1 MSLLEHPKAQ
11 ALLAEAELTAD
22 SVQSCGERLTRF
34 MERYLPLF
42 YRKEQHQHAL
52 VVVQGRLSNL
62 ERKTSEP
69 IAYLAGQERKPVQNF
84 VGAGAWDDE
93 AVMSQLRQ
101 HVREGIADNDGVL
114 ILDPSA
120 FPKKGTESC
129 GVDRQWCGRL
139 GKLDN
144 CQVGVFW
151 GYASAKGRALVDRRL
166 YLTKE
171 WAEDRKRR
179 KKCHVPTEVVFQEK
193 WRIGLERLT
202 LIASEL
208 PHGWIA
214 ADDEF
219 GRVAEFRAALRQRRE
234 RYVVDIPSNTLIR
247 VVGERT
253 AAGRKAPYQR
263 VDTWTAQQPAAR
275 WQKLR
280 VRAGT
285 KGELVVRALTVLVQT
300 KDEGGRVGA
309 AEQLVVIRN
318 VAGEPQTWYALSN
331 ARHEPLKTLVAVK
344 SSRHTIEELYQD
356 GKGEVGLGQYE
367 VRSWVGWHH
376 HMTLAIL
383 ALWFLELE
391 KRRLGK
397 KNTGN
402 HPATDPRDLC
412 PAPAQSRTGPRT
424 DCQRG
429 HAGTAA

>member
-1 MSLLEHPKAQ
+1 MSLLEHAKAQ
-11 ALLAEAELTAD
+11 ALLAEAELTAE
-22 SVQSCGERLTRF
+22 SVRSCRERLTGF
-34 MERYLPLF
+34 IQRYLPLF
-42 YRKEQHQHAL
+42 GRKEQHQHAL

-62 ERKTSEP
+62 KRKTSEP

-84 VGAGAWDDE
+84 VGAGAWEDE
-93 AVMSQLRQ
+93 AIMAELRQ
-101 HVREGIADNDGVL
+101 HVRERIADANAVL
-114 ILDPSA
+114 VLDPSA
-120 FPKKGTESC
+120 FPKKGTKSC

-151 GYASAKGRALVDRRL
+151 GYASAKGRALVDRHL
-166 YLTKE
+166 YLPKD
-171 WAEDRKRR
+171 WAQDPKRR
-179 KKCHVPTEVVFQEK
+179 KKAHVPNEVVFQEK
-193 WRIGLERLT
+193 WRIGLERLA
-202 LIASEL
+202 LISSEL

-219 GRVAEFRAALRQRRE
+219 GRVTEFRAALRQRRE
-234 RYVVDIPSNTLIR
+234 RYVLDIPSNTLIR

-253 AAGRKAPYQR
+253 ADGRKVPFVR
-263 VDTWTAQQPAAR
+263 VDAWAAQQPTSR

-300 KDEGGRVGA
+300 KEESGAVGG

-331 ARHEPLKTLVAVK
+331 ARQEPLKTLVAVK
-344 SSRHTIEELYQD
+344 GSRHTIEELYQD

-391 KRRLGK
+391 KHRVGK
-397 KNTGN
+397 KNTG
-402 HPATDPRDLC
+402 HHAAADPGDLC
-412 PAPAQSRTGPRT
+412 PAAAESGTQSGS

>member
-1 MSLLEHPKAQ
+1 MSLLEHPKAER
-11 ALLAEAELTAD
+11 LLAEAEVTAD
-22 SVQSCGERLTRF
+22 SVRSCRERLTRF
-34 MERYLPLF
+34 IERYLPLF
-42 YRKEQHQHAL
+42 GRKEQHQHAL

-69 IAYLAGQERKPVQNF
+69 IAYLASQERKPVQNF

-93 AVMSQLRQ
+93 VIMSELRRHVGQEVGDADAVL
-101 HVREGIADNDGVL
+101 V
-114 ILDPSA
+114 LDPSA
-120 FPKKGTESC
+120 FAKKGTESC

-139 GKLDN
+139 GKVDN

-151 GYASAKGRALVDRRL
+151 GYASVRGRALVDRRL
-166 YLTKE
+166 YLPKE
-171 WAEDRKRR
+171 WAQDRKRR
-179 KKCHVPTEVVFQEK
+179 KKCHVPPEVVFQEK

-202 LIASEL
+202 RIGPDL

-234 RYVVDIPSNTLIR
+234 RYVVDIPSNTLMR

-253 AAGRKAPYQR
+253 VDGRKAPFVR
-263 VDTWTAQQPAAR
+263 VDAWAAQQPAAR

-300 KDEGGRVGA
+300 KEEGGRVGA

-318 VAGEPQTWYALSN
+318 VAGQPQTWYALSN
-331 ARHEPLKTLVAVK
+331 ARHEPLLTLVAVK
-344 SSRHTIEELYQD
+344 GARHTIEELLQD

-376 HMTLAIL
+376 HMTLSVV
-383 ALWFLELE
+383 ALWFVTLEQ
-391 KRRLGK
+391 RRAGK
-397 KNTGN
+397 KNTGLN
-402 HPATDPRDLC
+402 SAADAGDFC
-412 PAPAQSRTGPRT
+412 PPVRARAAQCAA
-424 DCQRG
+424 DC
-429 HAGTAA
+429 

>member
-1 MSLLEHPKAQ
+1 MSVLEHPKAQ

-22 SVQSCGERLTRF
+22 SVRSCRDRLAGF
-34 MERYLPLF
+34 IARYLPLF
-42 YRKEQHQHAL
+42 ARKEQEQHAV

-93 AVMSQLRQ
+93 TIMSEQRRHAAEELGDAEAVL
-101 HVREGIADNDGVL
+101 V
-114 ILDPSA
+114 LDPSSFA
-120 FPKKGTESC
+120 KKGTESC
-129 GVDRQWCGRL
+129 GVGRQWCGRL
-139 GKLDN
+139 GKVDN

-166 YLTKE
+166 YLPQD
-171 WAEDRKRR
+171 WAQDRKRR
-179 KKCHVPTEVVFQEK
+179 KKCHVPKEIVFQEK
-193 WRIGLERLT
+193 WRIGLERLA
-202 LIASEL
+202 LIGPEL

-247 VVGERT
+247 VVGDST
-253 AAGRKAPYQR
+253 ADGRKAPFVR
-263 VDTWTAQQPAAR
+263 VDTWAAQQPASR
-275 WQKLR
+275 WQKLS

-285 KGELVVRALTVLVQT
+285 KGKLVVRALSVLVQT
-300 KDEGGRVGA
+300 KEEDGRAGP
-309 AEQLVVIRN
+309 AEQLVVLRN

-331 ARHEPLKTLVAVK
+331 ARDVPLETLVAVK
-344 SSRHTIEELYQD
+344 GWRHTIEELFQD

-391 KRRLGK
+391 KHRVGK
-397 KNTGN
+397 KNTGD
-402 HPATDPRDLC
+402 HAAADPGDLC
-412 PAPAQSRTGPRT
+412 QAAPQSHSRSRT
-424 DCQRG
+424 DCQG
-429 HAGTAA
+429 DHPGTAA

>member
-1 MSLLEHPKAQ
+1 MSLLEHPRAQ

-22 SVQSCGERLTRF
+22 SVRSCGARLTRF
-34 MERYLPLF
+34 LERYLPLF

-84 VGAGAWDDE
+84 VGAGAWNDE
-93 AVMSQLRQ
+93 AVMKELRG
-101 HVREGIADNDGVL
+101 HVREAIADAEGVL

-129 GVDRQWCGRL
+129 GVERQWCGRL

-151 GYASAKGRALVDRRL
+151 GYASVKGRALVDRRL
-166 YLTKE
+166 YLPKDWT
-171 WAEDRKRR
+171 EDGKRR
-179 KKCHVPTEVVFQEK
+179 KKCHVPKDIVFQEK
-193 WRIGLERLT
+193 WRIGLERLA
-202 LIASEL
+202 LIGAEL

-219 GRVAEFRAALRQRRE
+219 GRVTAFRAALRQRRE
-234 RYVVDIPSNTLIR
+234 RYVLDIPSNTLIR
-247 VVGERT
+247 EVGASTGE
-253 AAGRKAPYQR
+253 GRKAPFVR
-263 VDTWTAQQPAAR
+263 VDTWAAQQPASR
-275 WQKLR
+275 WQKLAL
-280 VRAGT
+280 RAGT

-300 KDEGGRVGA
+300 KDEDGRAGS

-331 ARHEPLKTLVAVK
+331 AKHAPLKSLVVVK
-344 SSRHTIEELYQD
+344 GWRHTIEELYQD

-391 KRRLGK
+391 KPRVGK
-397 KNTGN
+397 KNTG
-402 HPATDPRDLC
+402 HHAAAAPGAFCAT
-412 PAPAQSRTGPRT
+412 APPSNSRSRT
-424 DCQRG
+424 DCQG
-429 HAGTAA
+429 HHPGTAA

>member
-1 MSLLEHPKAQ
+1 MSILEHPKAQ
-11 ALLAEAELTAD
+11 ALLAEAELTAE
-22 SVQSCGERLTRF
+22 SVCGCRERLTAF
-34 MERYLPLF
+34 LQRYLPVF
-42 YRKEQHQHAL
+42 GRKEHHQHAL

-93 AVMSQLRQ
+93 AVMAELRQ
-101 HVREGIADNDGVL
+101 HVRQELGAADAVL
-114 ILDPSA
+114 VLDPSA

-151 GYASAKGRALVDRRL
+151 GYASVHGRALVDRRL
-166 YLTKE
+166 YLPKD
-171 WAEDRKRR
+171 WAQDRERR
-179 KKCHVPTEVVFQEK
+179 KKCHVPDEVVFQQK
-193 WRIGLERLT
+193 WRIGLERLARIGT
-202 LIASEL
+202 DL

-234 RYVVDIPSNTLIR
+234 RYVLDIPSNTLIR

-253 AAGRKAPYQR
+253 ADGRKVPFVR
-263 VDTWTAQQPAAR
+263 VDTWAGQQPASR
-275 WQKLR
+275 WQKMR

-285 KGELVVRALTVLVQT
+285 KGELVVRALSVLVQT
-300 KDEGGRVGA
+300 KEANGAVGG
-309 AEQLVVIRN
+309 AERLVVIRN
-318 VAGEPQTWYALSN
+318 VAGEPQTWYAVSN
-331 ARHEPLKTLVAVK
+331 ARHEPLQTVVTVK
-344 SSRHTIEELYQD
+344 ASRHTIEELYQD
-356 GKGEVGLGQYE
+356 GKGEVGLGEYE

-391 KRRLGK
+391 KRRVGK
-397 KNTGN
+397 KNTGH
-402 HPATDPRDLC
+402 HPAPDPGALC
-412 PAPAQSRTGPRT
+412 P
-424 DCQRG
+424 
-429 HAGTAA
+429 TAAKSDR

>member
-1 MSLLEHPKAQ
+1 MSLLEHPKAR

-34 MERYLPLF
+34 MARYLPLF
-42 YRKEQHQHAL
+42 YRKEQHRHAL

-93 AVMSQLRQ
+93 AVMSDLRR
-101 HVREGIADNDGVL
+101 HVREEIADSDGVL

-139 GKLDN
+139 GKLEN

-171 WAEDRKRR
+171 WARDRKRR
-179 KKCHVPTEVVFQEK
+179 QKCHVPQEVRFQEK
-193 WRIGLERLT
+193 WRIGLERLA

-219 GRVAEFRAALRQRRE
+219 GRVAAFRAALRQRRE
-234 RYVVDIPSNTLIR
+234 RYVLDIPSNTLIR
-247 VVGERT
+247 VVGART
-253 AAGRKAPYQR
+253 AAGRKAPFLR
-263 VDTWTAQQPAAR
+263 VDTWAAQQPAAR

-300 KDEGGRVGA
+300 KEEGGRVGA

-344 SSRHTIEELYQD
+344 GSRHTIEEMYQD

-391 KRRLGK
+391 KHRVGK

-402 HPATDPRDLC
+402 HPATDPGDLC
-412 PAPAQSRTGPRT
+412 PATTPSRPGPRT

>member
-1 MSLLEHPKAQ
+1 MSVLEHPKAQ

-22 SVQSCGERLTRF
+22 SVRSCQERLVGF
-34 MERYLPLF
+34 IERYLPLF
-42 YRKEQHQHAL
+42 SRKEQEQHAL

-93 AVMSQLRQ
+93 AIMSELRK
-101 HVREGIADNDGVL
+101 HVREELADAEAVL
-114 ILDPSA
+114 VLDPSS

-151 GYASAKGRALVDRRL
+151 GYAGPKGRALVDRRL
-166 YLTKE
+166 YLPKD
-171 WAEDRKRR
+171 WAEDGARR
-179 KKCHVPTEVVFQEK
+179 EKCHVPQEIVFQEK
-193 WRIGLERLT
+193 WRIGLERLAR
-202 LIASEL
+202 IGADL

-219 GRVAEFRAALRQRRE
+219 GRVTEFRAALRQRRE
-234 RYVVDIPSNTLIR
+234 RYVLDIPSNTLIR
-247 VVGERT
+247 EVGAST
-253 AAGRKAPYQR
+253 AEGRKAPFVR
-263 VDTWTAQQPAAR
+263 VDTWAAQQPASR
-275 WQKLR
+275 WQKLT

-285 KGELVVRALTVLVQT
+285 KGALVVRALTVLVQT
-300 KDEGGRVGA
+300 KDEDGCAGP

-331 ARHEPLKTLVAVK
+331 AKHAPLKILVAVK
-344 SSRHTIEELYQD
+344 GWRHTIEELYQD

-391 KRRLGK
+391 KHRVGG
-397 KNTGN
+397 KNTG
-402 HPATDPRDLC
+402 HHAAADPRDFC
-412 PAPAQSRTGPRT
+412 QAAPQSHSRSRT
-424 DCQRG
+424 DCQG
-429 HAGTAA
+429 DHPGTAA

>member
-11 ALLAEAELTAD
+11 ALLAEADLTAD
-22 SVQSCGERLTRF
+22 SVRSCRERLTCF
-34 MERYLPLF
+34 IERYLPLF
-42 YRKEQHQHAL
+42 SRKEQHQHAL

-69 IAYLAGQERKPVQNF
+69 IAYLAGEERKPVQNF

-93 AVMSQLRQ
+93 AIMSELRQ
-101 HVREGIADNDGVL
+101 HVREELADAEAVL
-114 ILDPSA
+114 VLDPSA
-120 FPKKGTESC
+120 FAKKGTESC

-151 GYASAKGRALVDRRL
+151 GYVSVHGRALVDRRL
-166 YLTKE
+166 YLTKD
-171 WAEDRKRR
+171 WAKNRARR
-179 KKCHVPTEVVFQEK
+179 KKCHVPKEVVFQEK
-193 WRIGLERLT
+193 WRIGLERLA
-202 LIASEL
+202 LIGSEL

-234 RYVVDIPSNTLIR
+234 RYVVDIPSNTLMR

-253 AAGRKAPYQR
+253 ADGRKAAFVR
-263 VDTWTAQQPAAR
+263 VDTWAAQQPASR

-300 KDEGGRVGA
+300 KEEDGRVGA

-331 ARHEPLKTLVAVK
+331 ARHEPLRSLVAVK
-344 SSRHTIEELYQD
+344 ASRHTIEELFQD

-376 HMTLAIL
+376 HMTLSIL

-391 KRRLGK
+391 KHRLGE

-402 HPATDPRDLC
+402 HPAADPRDLC
-412 PAPAQSRTGPRT
+412 TAAPQSRSRSDT

>member
-1 MSLLEHPKAQ
+1 MSLLEHAKAQ

-22 SVQSCGERLTRF
+22 SVRGCGERLTAF
-34 MERYLPLF
+34 IQRYLPLF
-42 YRKEQHQHAL
+42 GRKEHHQHAL

-93 AVMSQLRQ
+93 AIMVELRQ
-101 HVREGIADNDGVL
+101 HVRQAIGDANAVL
-114 ILDPSA
+114 VLDPSA

-151 GYASAKGRALVDRRL
+151 GYASPLGRALVDRRL
-166 YLTKE
+166 YLPKD
-171 WAEDRKRR
+171 WAQDGKRR
-179 KKCHVPTEVVFQEK
+179 KKGHVPKAVVFQEK
-193 WRIGLERLT
+193 WRIGLERLA
-202 LIASEL
+202 LIGTEL

-219 GRVAEFRAALRQRRE
+219 GRVTEFRAALRQRRE
-234 RYVVDIPSNTLIR
+234 RYVLDIPSNTLIR
-247 VVGERT
+247 EVGART
-253 AAGRKAPYQR
+253 ADGRKAPFVR
-263 VDTWTAQQPAAR
+263 VDTWAAQQPASG
-275 WQKLR
+275 WQKVR

-285 KGELVVRALTVLVQT
+285 KGELVVRALSVLVQT
-300 KDEGGRVGA
+300 KEESGRVGG
-309 AEQLVVIRN
+309 AERLVVMRN

-331 ARHEPLKTLVAVK
+331 ARHEPLETVVAVK
-344 SSRHTIEELYQD
+344 ASRHTIEELYQD

-383 ALWFLELE
+383 TLWFLELE
-391 KRRLGK
+391 NRRVGK
-397 KNTGN
+397 KNTG
-402 HPATDPRDLC
+402 HHAAADPGDLC
-412 PAPAQSRTGPRT
+412 PAAAQSDRQSDRH
-424 DCQRG
+424 CQRG

>member
-22 SVQSCGERLTRF
+22 SVRSCAERLTRF
-34 MERYLPLF
+34 MQRYLPLF
-42 YRKEQHQHAL
+42 SRKEQHQHAL

-69 IAYLAGQERKPVQNF
+69 IAYLAGHERKPVQNF
-84 VGAGAWDDE
+84 VGAGAWNDE
-93 AVMSQLRQ
+93 AVMAELRR
-101 HVREGIADNDGVL
+101 HVREELADADAVL
-114 ILDPSA
+114 VLDPSA
-120 FPKKGTESC
+120 FAKKGMESC

-139 GKLDN
+139 GKLEN

-151 GYASAKGRALVDRRL
+151 GYASVKGRALVDRCL
-166 YLTKE
+166 YLPKD
-171 WAEDRKRR
+171 WAKNRVRR
-179 KKCHVPTEVVFQEK
+179 KKCHVPQEVVFQEK
-193 WRIGLERLT
+193 WRIGLERLA
-202 LIASEL
+202 LIRSEL

-219 GRVAEFRAALRQRRE
+219 GRVAAFRAALRQRGE
-234 RYVVDIPSNTLIR
+234 HYVLDIPSNTLMR

-253 AAGRKAPYQR
+253 ADGRKAPFVR
-263 VDTWTAQQPAAR
+263 VDTWAAQQPASR
-275 WQKLR
+275 WQKLGM
-280 VRAGT
+280 RAGT
-285 KGELVVRALTVLVQT
+285 KGKLVVRALTVLVQT
-300 KDEGGRVGA
+300 KDEGGQVGA

-331 ARHEPLKTLVAVK
+331 ARHAPLKTLVAVK
-344 SSRHTIEELYQD
+344 GSRHTIEELFQD

-391 KRRLGK
+391 KHRVGK
-397 KNTGN
+397 KNTCD
-402 HPATDPRDLC
+402 HAAADPRDLC
-412 PAPAQSRTGPRT
+412 PAAAQSGTRSDT

-429 HAGTAA
+429 HAGAAA

>member
-1 MSLLEHPKAQ
+1 MSLLEHPEAQ

-22 SVQSCGERLTRF
+22 SVRSCAQGLTWF
-34 MERYLPLF
+34 IERYLPWF
-42 YRKEQHQHAL
+42 SRKEQHEHAL
-52 VVVQGRLSNL
+52 VVLQGRLSNL
-62 ERKTSEP
+62 QRKTSEP

-93 AVMSQLRQ
+93 AVMAELRRHAREQL
-101 HVREGIADNDGVL
+101 ADGNAVL
-114 ILDPSA
+114 VLDPSA
-120 FPKKGTESC
+120 FAKKGTESC

-139 GKLDN
+139 GKLEN

-151 GYASAKGRALVDRRL
+151 GYASVKGRALVDRRL
-166 YLTKE
+166 YLPKD
-171 WAEDRKRR
+171 WAKNRARR
-179 KKCHVPTEVVFQEK
+179 KKCHVPQEVVFQEK
-193 WRIGLERLT
+193 WRIGLERLA
-202 LIASEL
+202 LLSSEL

-219 GRVAEFRAALRQRRE
+219 GRVAEFRAALRQRGE
-234 RYVVDIPSNTLIR
+234 RYVLDIPSNTLMR

-253 AAGRKAPYQR
+253 GDGCKAPFTR
-263 VDTWTAQQPAAR
+263 VDAWAVQQPASR

-280 VRAGT
+280 MRAGT
-285 KGELVVRALTVLVQT
+285 KGELVVRALSVLVQT
-300 KDEGGRVGA
+300 KDEGGQVGA

-318 VAGEPQTWYALSN
+318 VAGPPQTWYALSN
-331 ARHEPLKTLVAVK
+331 ARHEPLKSLVAVK
-344 SSRHTIEELYQD
+344 GSRHTIEELFQD

-391 KRRLGK
+391 KRQVGK
-397 KNTGN
+397 KNTRD
-402 HPATDPRDLC
+402 HAAADPGDLC
-412 PAPAQSRTGPRT
+412 PAAATAHTQSGT
-424 DCQRG
+424 DRQRG

>member
-11 ALLAEAELTAD
+11 ALLAEAELTAA
-22 SVQSCGERLTRF
+22 SVRSCGERLTRF
-34 MERYLPLF
+34 IQRYLPLF
-42 YRKEQHQHAL
+42 GRKEQHQHAL

-93 AVMSQLRQ
+93 AIMAELRR
-101 HVREGIADNDGVL
+101 HVREELADADAVL
-114 ILDPSA
+114 VLDPSS

-151 GYASAKGRALVDRRL
+151 GYASAKGRALVDRWL
-166 YLTKE
+166 YLPKD
-171 WAEDRKRR
+171 WAQDLKRR
-179 KKCHVPTEVVFQEK
+179 QKCHVPKEVKFQEK
-193 WRIGLERLT
+193 WRIGLERLQ
-202 LIASEL
+202 LISAEL
-208 PHGWIA
+208 PHGWIT

-234 RYVVDIPSNTLIR
+234 RYVVDVPSNTLVR
-247 VVGERT
+247 EVGERS
-253 AAGRKAPYQR
+253 AAGGKAPFVR
-263 VDTWTAQQPAAR
+263 VDAWAAQQPASR

-285 KGELVVRALTVLVQT
+285 KGELVVRALTALVQT
-300 KDEGGRVGA
+300 KDEGGCVGA
-309 AEQLVVIRN
+309 AEQVVVIRN

-344 SSRHTIEELYQD
+344 GRRHTIEELYQD

-367 VRSWVGWHH
+367 LRSWVGWHH

-383 ALWFLELE
+383 ALWYLELE
-391 KRRLGK
+391 KHRVGK
-397 KNTGN
+397 KNTGDHAAAN
-402 HPATDPRDLC
+402 SGDLC
-412 PAPAQSRTGPRT
+412 PAASASGSQSNG
-424 DCQRG
+424 DSQRSHEG
-429 HAGTAA
+429 AAA

>member
-1 MSLLEHPKAQ
+1 MSVLEHPKAV

-22 SVQSCGERLTRF
+22 SVRGCAKRLTRF
-34 MERYLPLF
+34 LQRYVPWF
-42 YRKEQHQHAL
+42 DRKEQGRHAR

-93 AVMSQLRQ
+93 AIMRELRR
-101 HVREGIADNDGVL
+101 HVRAEIGDADGVL

-120 FPKKGTESC
+120 FAKKGSASC

-139 GKLDN
+139 GKIEN

-151 GYASAKGRALVDRRL
+151 GYASVKGRALVDRRL
-166 YLTKE
+166 YLSKE
-171 WAEDRKRR
+171 WAADRKGRL
-179 KKCHVPTEVVFQEK
+179 KCHVPQEVVFAEK
-193 WRIGLERLT
+193 WRIGLERLDR
-202 LIASEL
+202 ISSEL

-214 ADDEF
+214 ADDEL
-219 GRVAEFRAALRQRRE
+219 GRVAEFRALLRERRE
-234 RYVVDIPSNTLIR
+234 RYVVDVPSNTLMR

-253 AAGRKAPYQR
+253 REGRKASFVR
-263 VDTWTAQQPAAR
+263 VDTWAVQQPASS

-280 VRAGT
+280 MRAGT

-300 KDEGGRVGA
+300 KEEGGRVGA
-309 AEQLVVIRN
+309 AERLVVIRN

-331 ARHEPLKTLVAVK
+331 ARDEPLSKLVEVK
-344 SSRHTIEELYQD
+344 GSRHVIEELFQD

-376 HMTLAIL
+376 HMTLSIL

-391 KRRLGK
+391 KRRVGK
-397 KNTGN
+397 KNTGH
-402 HPATDPRDLC
+402 HPAADPGDSC
-412 PAPAQSRTGPRT
+412 PVVSPSSTRT
-424 DCQRG
+424 DRDSRRG
-429 HAGTAA
+429 HAGSAA

>member
-11 ALLAEAELTAD
+11 ALLAEAELTVA
-22 SVQSCGERLTRF
+22 SVQSCDERLTQF
-34 MERYLPLF
+34 IQRYLRLF
-42 YRKEQHQHAL
+42 SRKEQHGHAL

-69 IAYLAGQERKPVQNF
+69 IAYQAGLERKPVQNF

-93 AVMSQLRQ
+93 AIMAELRR
-101 HVREGIADNDGVL
+101 HVREELADSDAVL
-114 ILDPSA
+114 VLDPSS

-139 GKLDN
+139 GKLEN

-166 YLTKE
+166 YLTKDY
-171 WAEDRKRR
+171 AEDRRRR
-179 KKCHVPTEVVFQEK
+179 KKCHVPKEVVFQEK
-193 WRIGLERLT
+193 WRIGLERLQ
-202 LIASEL
+202 LIGAEL

-234 RYVVDIPSNTLIR
+234 RYVLDIPSNTLVR
-247 VVGERT
+247 VVGERD
-253 AAGRKAPYQR
+253 ADGRKARFVR
-263 VDTWTAQQPAAR
+263 VDVWAAQQPAAR

-285 KGELVVRALTVLVQT
+285 KGELVVRALTVRVQT
-300 KDEGGRVGA
+300 KDEGGTVGA

-331 ARHEPLKTLVAVK
+331 ARHASLTTLVAVK
-344 SSRHTIEELYQD
+344 GSRHTIEELYQD

-376 HMTLAIL
+376 HMTLGIL
-383 ALWFLELE
+383 ALFFLELE
-391 KRRLGK
+391 KHRVGE
-397 KNTGN
+397 KNPGDHAAPDPGN
-402 HPATDPRDLC
+402 LCPPAT
-412 PAPAQSRTGPRT
+412 PADTQGGG
-424 DCQRG
+424 DCQG
-429 HAGTAA
+429 SHAGTAA

>member
-1 MSLLEHPKAQ
+1 M
-11 ALLAEAELTAD
+11 AEL
-22 SVQSCGERLTRF
+22 RR
-34 MERYLPLF
+34 
-42 YRKEQHQHAL
+42 
-52 VVVQGRLSNL
+52 
-62 ERKTSEP
+62 
-69 IAYLAGQERKPVQNF
+69 
-84 VGAGAWDDE
+84 
-93 AVMSQLRQ
+93 
-101 HVREGIADNDGVL
+101 HVREELADADAVL
-114 ILDPSA
+114 VLDPSS

-166 YLTKE
+166 YLPKD
-171 WAEDRKRR
+171 WAEDGRR
-179 KKCHVPTEVVFQEK
+179 RRKCHVPTEVKFQEK
-193 WRIGLERLT
+193 WRIGLERLQ
-202 LIASEL
+202 LISAEL

-219 GRVAEFRAALRQRRE
+219 GRVAEFRAVLRQRRE
-234 RYVVDIPSNTLIR
+234 RYVVDVPSNTLVR
-247 VVGERT
+247 VVGERSAT
-253 AAGRKAPYQR
+253 GGKAPFER
-263 VDTWTAQQPAAR
+263 VAVWAARQPASC

-331 ARHEPLKTLVAVK
+331 ARHASLQTLVAVK
-344 SSRHTIEELYQD
+344 GKRHTIEELFQD

-367 VRSWVGWHH
+367 IRSWVGWHH
-376 HMTLAIL
+376 HMTLAML

-391 KRRLGK
+391 KHRVGK

-402 HPATDPRDLC
+402 HPASNSGDLC
-412 PAPAQSRTGPRT
+412 PPASPSGLQSRA
-424 DCQRG
+424 DSQRS
-429 HAGTAA
+429 HAGAAA

>member
-1 MSLLEHPKAQ
+1 MSLLEHPKAER
-11 ALLAEAELTAD
+11 LLAEAEVTAD
-22 SVQSCGERLTRF
+22 SVRSCRERLTRF
-34 MERYLPLF
+34 IERYLPLF
-42 YRKEQHQHAL
+42 GRKEQHQHAL

-69 IAYLAGQERKPVQNF
+69 IAYLASQERKPVQNF

-93 AVMSQLRQ
+93 VIMSELRRHVGQEVGDADAVL
-101 HVREGIADNDGVL
+101 V
-114 ILDPSA
+114 LDPSA
-120 FPKKGTESC
+120 FAKKGTESC

-139 GKLDN
+139 GKVDN

-151 GYASAKGRALVDRRL
+151 GYASVRGRALVDRRL
-166 YLTKE
+166 YLPKE
-171 WAEDRKRR
+171 WAQDRKRR
-179 KKCHVPTEVVFQEK
+179 KKCHVPPEVVFQEK

-202 LIASEL
+202 RIGPDL

-234 RYVVDIPSNTLIR
+234 RYVVDIPSNTLMR

-253 AAGRKAPYQR
+253 VDGRKAPFVR
-263 VDTWTAQQPAAR
+263 VDAWAAQQPAAR

-300 KDEGGRVGA
+300 KEEGGRVGA

-318 VAGEPQTWYALSN
+318 VAGQPQTWYALSN
-331 ARHEPLKTLVAVK
+331 ARHEPLLTLVAVK
-344 SSRHTIEELYQD
+344 GARHTIEELLQD

-376 HMTLAIL
+376 HMTLAML

-397 KNTGN
+397 KNTGD
-402 HPATDPRDLC
+402 HADTDPGDLR
-412 PAPAQSRTGPRT
+412 PAAPAARAGSDA
-424 DCQRG
+424 DCPRG
-429 HAGTAA
+429 HAGAAA

>member
-11 ALLAEAELTAD
+11 ALLAEAEVTAA
-22 SVQSCGERLTRF
+22 SVRSCGERLTRF
-34 MERYLPLF
+34 IERYLPLF
-42 YRKEQHQHAL
+42 GRKEQHQHAL

-93 AVMSQLRQ
+93 ALMAELRR
-101 HVREGIADNDGVL
+101 HVREELADADAVL
-114 ILDPSA
+114 VLDPSS

-166 YLTKE
+166 YLPKD
-171 WAEDRKRR
+171 WAEDGRR
-179 KKCHVPTEVVFQEK
+179 RRKCHVPTEVKFQEK
-193 WRIGLERLT
+193 WRIGLERLQ
-202 LIASEL
+202 LISADL

-234 RYVVDIPSNTLIR
+234 RYVVDVPSNTLVR
-247 VVGERT
+247 VVGERS
-253 AAGRKAPYQR
+253 AAGGKAPFER
-263 VDTWTAQQPAAR
+263 VAAWAARQPASC

-300 KDEGGRVGA
+300 KDEGGCVGA

-331 ARHEPLKTLVAVK
+331 ARHTPLQTLVAVK
-344 SSRHTIEELYQD
+344 GKRHTIEELFQD

-367 VRSWVGWHH
+367 LRSWVGWHH

-383 ALWFLELE
+383 ALLFLELE
-391 KRRLGK
+391 KHRVGK

-402 HPATDPRDLC
+402 HPASNSGDLC
-412 PAPAQSRTGPRT
+412 PTASASGIRSNGGSQGS
-424 DCQRG
+424 D
-429 HAGTAA
+429 AGAAA

>member
-1 MSLLEHPKAQ
+1 MSVLEHPRAQ

-22 SVQSCGERLTRF
+22 SVRSCRNRLAKF
-34 MERYLPLF
+34 IARYLPLF
-42 YRKEQHQHAL
+42 ARKEQEQHAL

-69 IAYLAGQERKPVQNF
+69 IAYLAGQARKPVQNF

-93 AVMSQLRQ
+93 ALLTELRR
-101 HVREGIADNDGVL
+101 HVREELADAEAVL
-114 ILDPSA
+114 VLDPSS

-151 GYASAKGRALVDRRL
+151 GYASRKGRALVDRRL
-166 YLTKE
+166 YLPKD

-179 KKCHVPTEVVFQEK
+179 KKCHVPKEIVFQEK
-193 WRIGLERLT
+193 WRIGLERLAR
-202 LIASEL
+202 IGSEL
-208 PHGWIA
+208 PHAWIA

-219 GRVAEFRAALRQRRE
+219 GRVTEFRAALRQRRE
-234 RYVVDIPSNTLIR
+234 RYVLDIPSNTLMR
-247 VVGERT
+247 VVGGCT
-253 AAGRKAPYQR
+253 ADRRPAPFVR
-263 VDTWTAQQPAAR
+263 VDTWAAQQPAAR
-275 WQKLR
+275 WQKFS

-300 KDEGGRVGA
+300 KDEDGRAGPP
-309 AEQLVVIRN
+309 EQLVVIRN
-318 VAGEPQTWYALSN
+318 VAGEPRTWYALSN
-331 ARHEPLKTLVAVK
+331 AQDAPLQTLVTVK
-344 SSRHTIEELYQD
+344 GWRHTIEELYHD

-391 KRRLGK
+391 KHRVGK
-397 KNTGN
+397 KNAG
-402 HPATDPRDLC
+402 HHAAADPGDLC
-412 PAPAQSRTGPRT
+412 QTAAESNRRSRTDSQGDHP
-424 DCQRG
+424 
-429 HAGTAA
+429 GTAA

>member
-1 MSLLEHPKAQ
+1 MSVLEHPKAQ

-22 SVQSCGERLTRF
+22 SVRSCQDRLVGF
-34 MERYLPLF
+34 IERYLPLF
-42 YRKEQHQHAL
+42 ARKEQEQHAL

-93 AVMSQLRQ
+93 AIMSELRR
-101 HVREGIADNDGVL
+101 HVREEWEDAEAVL
-114 ILDPSA
+114 VLDPSS

-151 GYASAKGRALVDRRL
+151 GYASPKGRALVDRRL
-166 YLTKE
+166 YLPKD
-171 WAEDRKRR
+171 WAEDRPRR
-179 KKCHVPTEVVFQEK
+179 EKCHVPKEIVFQEK
-193 WRIGLERLT
+193 WRIGLERLA
-202 LIASEL
+202 LIGSEL

-219 GRVAEFRAALRQRRE
+219 GRVTEFRAALRQRRE
-234 RYVVDIPSNTLIR
+234 RYVLDIPSNTLIR

-253 AAGRKAPYQR
+253 AAGRKAPFVR
-263 VDTWTAQQPAAR
+263 VDTWAAQQPAAR
-275 WQKLR
+275 WQKLS

-285 KGELVVRALTVLVQT
+285 KGERVVRALTVLVQT
-300 KDEGGRVGA
+300 KDEDGCAGP

-331 ARHEPLKTLVAVK
+331 AKHAPLKTLVAVK
-344 SSRHTIEELYQD
+344 GWRHTIEELYQD

-391 KRRLGK
+391 KHRVGK
-397 KNTGN
+397 KNTG
-402 HPATDPRDLC
+402 HHAAADPGDLC
-412 PAPAQSRTGPRT
+412 QTAPQSNSRSRT
-424 DCQRG
+424 DCQG
-429 HAGTAA
+429 DHPSTAA

>member
-11 ALLAEAELTAD
+11 ALLAEAELTAE
-22 SVQSCGERLTRF
+22 SVCGCQERLTAF
-34 MERYLPLF
+34 LQRYLPLF
-42 YRKEQHQHAL
+42 GRKEHHQHAS

-93 AVMSQLRQ
+93 TIMAELRQ
-101 HVREGIADNDGVL
+101 HVRQEISAADAVL
-114 ILDPSA
+114 VLDPSA

-151 GYASAKGRALVDRRL
+151 GYASVHGRALVDRRL
-166 YLTKE
+166 YLPKD
-171 WAEDRKRR
+171 WAQDPERR
-179 KKCHVPTEVVFQEK
+179 KKCHVPNEVVFQEK

-202 LIASEL
+202 RIASDL

-234 RYVVDIPSNTLIR
+234 RYVLDIPSNTLIR
-247 VVGERT
+247 VVGART
-253 AAGRKAPYQR
+253 ADGRKVPFVR
-263 VDTWTAQQPAAR
+263 VDTWAAQQPASH
-275 WQKLR
+275 WQKMR

-285 KGELVVRALTVLVQT
+285 KGELVVRALSVLVQT
-300 KDEGGRVGA
+300 KEENGAVGG
-309 AEQLVVIRN
+309 AERLVVIRN

-331 ARHEPLKTLVAVK
+331 ARHEPLQTVVTVK
-344 SSRHTIEELYQD
+344 AARHTIEELYQD

-391 KRRLGK
+391 KRWVGK
-397 KNTGN
+397 KNTG
-402 HPATDPRDLC
+402 HHAAPDPGTLC
-412 PAPAQSRTGPRT
+412 PTAAESDRPSGRDR
-424 DCQRG
+424 QRG

>member
-11 ALLAEAELTAD
+11 ALLAEADLTAD
-22 SVQSCGERLTRF
+22 SVRSCEQRLIQF
-34 MERYLPLF
+34 LDRYLPLF
-42 YRKEQHQHAL
+42 SRKEQHQHAR
-52 VVVQGRLSNL
+52 VVVQGRLSSL

-93 AVMSQLRQ
+93 AFMTELRG
-101 HVREGIADNDGVL
+101 HVREEIGEADAVL
-114 ILDPSA
+114 VLDPSA
-120 FPKKGTESC
+120 FAKKGTASC

-139 GKLDN
+139 GKLEN

-151 GYASAKGRALVDRRL
+151 GYASSKGRALVDRRL
-166 YLTKE
+166 YLTKD
-171 WAEDRKRR
+171 WAEDRRR
-179 KKCHVPTEVVFQEK
+179 RQQCHVPAGVVFQEK
-193 WRIGLERLT
+193 WRMGLEGLAR
-202 LIASEL
+202 IGPEL

-219 GRVAEFRAALRQRRE
+219 GRVAEFRAALRHRRE
-234 RYVVDIPSNTLIR
+234 RYVLDIPGNTLMR

-253 AAGRKAPYQR
+253 AQGRKASFVR
-263 VDTWTAQQPAAR
+263 VDTWAAQQPASR

-280 VRAGT
+280 MRAGT

-300 KDEGGRVGA
+300 KEEGGRVGA

-318 VAGEPQTWYALSN
+318 VAGEPRTWYALSN

-344 SSRHTIEELYQD
+344 GLRHTIEELYQD

-376 HMTLAIL
+376 HMTLALL

-391 KRRLGK
+391 KRRVGK
-397 KNTGN
+397 KNTGH
-402 HPATDPRDLC
+402 HPAADPGDLC
-412 PAPAQSRTGPRT
+412 PATPPSGPRT
-424 DCQRG
+424 DRDSPRD